1 MLDLFDI
8 KEEDIDIFENNMFD
22 ESIGETEVYIDEDE
36 SYIYMDKKLVFGEG
50 KYVLFMGSD
59 CYYTDDGMPEP
70 DCNVVS
76 IFINSDNI
84 DMKMTAYIQNCSH
97 QLKAV
102 YIISRILLSLTKKE
116 LTKNLFKEILRQQ
129 KV

>member
-84 DMKMTAYIQNCSH
+84 DMKNDCIY
-97 QLKAV
+97 QLKAA
-102 YIISRILLSLTKKE
+102 YIILRILSNLTREE
-116 LTKNLFKEILRQQ
+116 LTRNLLKEILMQL
-129 KV
+129 KI